1 MTARTQEDQSRPP
14 GARQRLCAAAALACA
29 ILAASL
35 PGVVVGT
42 LLGAAHSV
50 AASFDENALWKIVN
64 GLCVVDE
71 KHLHSPAPCA
81 SVDLSGGEEA
91 GSAILKDINGKTQF
105 LLIPTRR
112 VTGIEDPLIG
122 TAAAPNYWR
131 AAWAARALVAKNAG
145 RDLPRED
152 IGLAIN
158 GVGARSQDQLH
169 IHVDCVR
176 ADVRAALQTGAAEIG
191 DQWGDFRLLGRVY
204 RARRID
210 GEEPEPDPFRL
221 LAEDRPS
228 LPLANNSLAVI
239 GVRFSG
245 GAPGFVLLA
254 EKAQHGKTH
263 AEDLLDHSCALAEG

>member
-1 MTARTQEDQSRPP
+1 MTVRTPEDQSRPR
-14 GARQRLCAAAALACA
+14 GARRRLCAAAALACA

-35 PGVVVGT
+35 PGLVIGT
-42 LLGAAHSV
+42 LLGAAHGV
-50 AASFDENALWKIVN
+50 AASFDENALWKIVH

-122 TAAAPNYWR
+122 TAASPNYWR
-131 AAWAARALVAKNAG
+131 AAWVARALVSKNAAK
-145 RDLPRED
+145 DLPRED
-152 IGLAIN
+152 IGMAIN
-158 GVGARSQDQLH
+158 GVGSRTQDQLH

-191 DQWGDFRLLGRVY
+191 DKWGDFRLLGRVY
-204 RARRID
+204 RARRIN
-210 GEEPEPDPFRL
+210 GEEPDPDPFRL

-228 LPLANNSLAVI
+228 SPLADDSLAVI
-239 GVRFSG
+239 GVRSSG

-254 EKAQHGKTH
+254 EKAPHGKTH
-263 AEDLLDHSCALAEG
+263 AENLLDHSCALAAE